1 MPRRP
6 HHRSRRSRRPRRGLV
21 IVAVIVVV
29 GTVMLIASGMV
40 ARATSDRA
48 ALAGEQRRIQQRVAA
63 WSGVRAMMSALASDR
78 DLILEGGAPL
88 PPVDEAVLWAE
99 GGDEWIVRLLPIGPA
114 GQTVVAEAGK
124 LDLSTVT
131 AIDLLVTD
139 ALDPDQVDAILAARD
154 AAPGRRPVAVA
165 ELAAA
170 AGVDPETVLGPLE
183 EIRTISAGIG
193 AEQDLADRVLDR
205 LTAGR
210 LDAITD
216 LLTVHAVEP
225 AIQRDGTR
233 RIVLPESWSDELGD
247 RLNDRF
253 GDGAS
258 TAIEQ
263 LYAGG
268 TRFEQDAEIV
278 RQLVQ
283 FQVEP
288 AEWGQYL
295 DALTSDPADEH
306 VGRLDI
312 NTASAAAL
320 RTLPGLDEETV
331 QSIID
336 ARNGL
341 SADERWTITWPVV
354 LGLIEPEAFVE
365 LADRLTVRCF
375 TWRMR
380 IAVGRRSTDAEA
392 DEPLRD
398 VTVLEAVVD
407 LAAPQPRLAELR
419 DVTHLE
425 LAARLVLAGLEAE
438 GFAVS
443 DDGWP
448 GDPGSPGGPGGD
460 GGLGD
465 SADDLPV
472 PDFDDPFDFDF
483 PDIGGDEGLLDPGGL
498 VDSPDPASEGGLGP
512 MESGENARS
521 GGRRAN
527 SAGDAGGSSGG
538 GAASRRRG
546 ARWLGPG

>member
-1 MPRRP
+1 V
-6 HHRSRRSRRPRRGLV
+6 V

-48 ALAGEQRRIQQRVAA
+48 ALAGEERRIQQRVAA
-63 WSGVRAMMSALASDR
+63 WSGVRAMMAALASDR
-78 DLILEGGAPL
+78 DVILDGGAPF
-88 PPVDEAVLWAE
+88 PPADESVLWAE
-99 GGDEWIVRLLPIGPA
+99 GGNEWIVRLLPIGPA
-114 GQTVVAEAGK
+114 GQRVVAEAGK
-124 LDLSTVT
+124 LDLAAVT
-131 AIDLLVTD
+131 ADDLLATD
-139 ALDPDQVDAILAARD
+139 VLDPDQVDAILAARD

-233 RIVLPESWSDELGD
+233 RIVLPASWSEELGE

-258 TAIEQ
+258 TAIRQ

-268 TRFEQDAEIV
+268 ARFERDAEIV

-306 VGRLDI
+306 VGRLDL
-312 NTASAAAL
+312 NTASASAL

-331 QSIID
+331 QAIVD
-336 ARNGL
+336 ARDGL
-341 SADERWTITWPVV
+341 TEDERWTITWPVV
-354 LGLIEPEAFVE
+354 LGLIEPEAFIE

-380 IAVGRRSTDAEA
+380 IAVGRRSTEAEA

-438 GFAVS
+438 GFTVG
-443 DDGWP
+443 DD
-448 GDPGSPGGPGGD
+448 GGPGDEGGLGELADDAAGADFLDPFGFGLPSTDGD
-460 GGLGD
+460 GG
-465 SADDLPV
+465 
-472 PDFDDPFDFDF
+472 F
-483 PDIGGDEGLLDPGGL
+483 LDAGGL
-498 VDSPDPASEGGLGP
+498 IDPPDPASEDGLDP
-512 MESGENARS
+512 MEPVEDAQSGRRSAGSGSDSGVDGGGGS
-521 GGRRAN
+521 GGA
-527 SAGDAGGSSGG
+527 SGS
-538 GAASRRRG
+538 RPRG